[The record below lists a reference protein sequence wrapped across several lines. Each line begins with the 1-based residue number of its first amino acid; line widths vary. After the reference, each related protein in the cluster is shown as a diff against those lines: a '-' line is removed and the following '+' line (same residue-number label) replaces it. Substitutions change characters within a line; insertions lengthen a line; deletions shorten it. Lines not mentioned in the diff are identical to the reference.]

1 MNTNGLKTRIMKVIA
16 TLRKSNSLVYIRVR
30 NGRNKD
36 IRVSTSM
43 YIDPAYWDGA
53 VPGYKNTKSVP
64 KDVRN
69 KFNGTLKGMVK
80 YVEDNIDEDFTIP
93 IVTALVDCYL
103 HPERNANIQS
113 PHEDFTWGNGF
124 FDRAEQYLTEQK
136 TKNNDGIKAVFRR
149 LQRMEAWTREMC
161 GQHDFRFETET
172 FGAEQLEAYMKYVTE
187 EYDLYVKHPDFF
199 ARFNLYHATMRPSSK
214 NSSFSGGLRLKA
226 FLNWCVKKGYSDD
239 LSFRQVQ
246 THKHVYGDAYY
257 LTIEERNQVYNCQYG
272 RSYHASLVKDMFI
285 FQCLV
290 GCRMGDL
297 FSMTRNNVIGGWLE
311 YIPGKNLNNGNT
323 ELVRVPLND
332 TAKEILER
340 YRHVSPRLFPVICEA
355 QYNMYI
361 KFVLD
366 FAGIHRLVTVLNP
379 LTRQPEQKMLCDVA
393 TSHTARKT
401 FIGNLYAK
409 VKDQA
414 LVSSL
419 TGHSPQSRAF
429 QRYRT
434 IDDGMKRELIAMLE
448 E

>member
-1 MNTNGLKTRIMKVIA
+1 MKVIA
-16 TLRKSNSLVYIRVR
+16 VLRKSNSHVYIRVR
-30 NGRNKD
+30 DGRGKD
-36 IRVSTSM
+36 IKVSTSM
-43 YIDPAYWDGA
+43 YIDPIYWDSKI
-53 VPGYKNTKSVP
+53 PGYKNTNKVP
-64 KDVRN
+64 KEVRE
-69 KFNGTLKGMVK
+69 KFNNTLKEMIA
-80 YVEDNIDEDFTIP
+80 YVEANVDKDVTCPVLTAIIDDF
-93 IVTALVDCYL
+93 L
-103 HPERNANIQS
+103 HPDRKSKENTEA
-113 PHEDFTWGNGF
+113 EDTTPWGSGF
-124 FDRAEQYLTEQK
+124 FDRAEQYLTEYK
-136 TKNNDGIKAVFRR
+136 TKNASGIRAVFRR
-149 LQRMEAWTREMC
+149 LERLEAWKREME
-161 GQHDFRFETET
+161 GDTDFRYEVST
-172 FGAEQLEAYMKYVTE
+172 FGAEQLEEYMKYVTE

-199 ARFNLYHATMRPSSK
+199 AKFGLYHSTMRPSSK

-239 LSFRQVQ
+239 VSFRQVQ
-246 THKHVYGDAYY
+246 THGHVYGDAYY
-257 LTIEERNQVYNCQYG
+257 LTIEERNQVYQCQYG
-272 RSYHASLVKDMFI
+272 RSYHAALVKDMFV

-297 FSMTRNNVIGGWLE
+297 FSLTRNNIIDGWLE
-311 YIPGKNLNNGNT
+311 YIPGKNLNKGNT
-323 ELVRVPLND
+323 ELVRVPLCD
-332 TAKEILER
+332 TAKEILAR
-340 YRHVSPRLFPVICEA
+340 YSHVSPRLFPVICEA

-366 FAGIHRLVTVLNP
+366 FAGIHRMVTVLNP

-401 FIGNLYAK
+401 FIGDLYAK

-434 IDDGMKRELIAMLE
+434 IDDTMKRELIGMLE